1 MGDAMAKGCPVGP
14 SPKVDELEGSVQMQ
28 EKTAGGSGSSRFMY
42 RSHKK
47 AAQAEGDGDDK

>member
-14 SPKVDELEGSVQMQ
+14 SPKVDELEGSFQMQ